1 MPVATVSSR
10 MLALAEERRTV
21 TAFTQRIVGDRGLGP
36 DACDF
41 VFGNPQ
47 EPPLR
52 GLVEALIR
60 HAEPRDV
67 HWFAYKKYDPAA
79 REAAARSLRQSR
91 GRPDEPRTSP
101 SPPAVL
107 RRSPQRCSQCSRSV
121 TRCSTRARAG
131 SATAR

>member
-1 MPVATVSSR
+1 

-21 TAFTQRIVGDRGLGP
+21 TVFTQRIVGDRGLGP

-60 HAEPRDV
+60 HAGVR
-67 HWFAYKKYDPAA
+67 H
-79 REAAARSLRQSR
+79 
-91 GRPDEPRTSP
+91 G
-101 SPPAVL
+101 
-107 RRSPQRCSQCSRSV
+107 
-121 TRCSTRARAG
+121 
-131 SATAR
+131 

>member
-10 MLALAEERRTV
+10 MLSLAEERRTV

-79 REAAARSLRQSR
+79 LRSVVSACRR
-91 GRPDEPRTSP
+91 ASP
-101 SPPAVL
+101 
-107 RRSPQRCSQCSRSV
+107 RRSAPESSRLSDI
-121 TRCSTRARAG
+121 AI
-131 SATAR
+131 

>member
-47 EPPLR
+47 EPL
-52 GLVEALIR
+52 G
-60 HAEPRDV
+60 
-67 HWFAYKKYDPAA
+67 
-79 REAAARSLRQSR
+79 
-91 GRPDEPRTSP
+91 T
-101 SPPAVL
+101 
-107 RRSPQRCSQCSRSV
+107 
-121 TRCSTRARAG
+121 
-131 SATAR
+131 